1 MRRVIW
7 LQTPTVFLLG
17 GGTISL
23 LLIGH
28 RVFYV
33 RWTETLT
40 AQPLVPEPSA
50 YDVEMVIEKLKRHKS
65 SGSDNSSRIH

>member
-17 GGTISL
+17 GGIISL

-28 RVFYV
+28 RVFDV
-33 RWTETLT
+33 RWTETNT
-40 AQPLVPEPSA
+40 EQPLVPEPSA
-50 YDVEMVIEKLKRHKS
+50 YNVEMVTEKLKRHRS